1 MQTRNVL
8 NKSYHTFVAYTPVK
22 RLGKK
27 KRGGG
32 GAEETLAI
40 VLKFTI
46 TEKYAGHEN
55 AHNHNIAHEIS

>member
-8 NKSYHTFVAYTPVK
+8 NKSYHTFVAYTPIK

-27 KRGGG
+27 KER
-32 GAEETLAI
+32 AEETLEI
-40 VLKFTI
+40 VNFTI
-46 TEKYAGHEN
+46 MEKYAGHEN

>member
-8 NKSYHTFVAYTPVK
+8 NKSYHTFVAYTPIK

-27 KRGGG
+27 KERGGG
-32 GAEETLAI
+32 TEETLEI
-40 VLKFTI
+40 VNFTI
-46 TEKYAGHEN
+46 MEKYAGHEN

>member
-8 NKSYHTFVAYTPVK
+8 NKSYHTFVAYTPIR

-27 KRGGG
+27 KKGGG
-32 GAEETLAI
+32 TEETLEI
-40 VLKFTI
+40 VLNFPI
-46 TEKYAGHEN
+46 MEKYAGNEN